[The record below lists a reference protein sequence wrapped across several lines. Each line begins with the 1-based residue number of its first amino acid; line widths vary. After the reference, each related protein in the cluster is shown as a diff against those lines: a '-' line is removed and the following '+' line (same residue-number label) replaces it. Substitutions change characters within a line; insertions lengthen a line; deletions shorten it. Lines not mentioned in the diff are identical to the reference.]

1 MVFANVKRCRMCVC
15 IQIWDKQTLECLKIL
30 TGHTGSVLCLQY
42 DERVIVTG
50 SSDSTVRSDFYRSLA
65 FYKSSVHFSTPPPP
79 ITPHVCSAGM
89 SKGLIKSA
97 LTSLAISFYPEFG
110 MWTRGRFW
118 TLWSITTRPC
128 STCDSVT
135 GWWSPARR
143 IAPSPC
149 GTWPLPQTSASAE
162 SSSDTGPPSMWS
174 TLTTST
180 LSLPLVIGP

>member
-1 MVFANVKRCRMCVC
+1 MWKDVLCVFVFRYGINRLWSVWRSWQGTQALCCVC
-15 IQIWDKQTLECLKIL
+15 NTMRESLLPAPLIPLSGQISI
-30 TGHTGSVLCLQY
+30 VL
-42 DERVIVTG
+42 
-50 SSDSTVRSDFYRSLA
+50 SLSISPL
-65 FYKSSVHFSTPPPP
+65 FISPPPPPPPP

>member
-1 MVFANVKRCRMCVC
+1 MCVC
-15 IQIWDKQTLECLKIL
+15 FQIWDKQTLECLKIL

-65 FYKSSVHFSTPPPP
+65 LYKSSVHFVQSPPPT
-79 ITPHVCSAGM
+79 TPHVCSAGM
-89 SKGLIKSA
+89 NKGLIKSG
-97 LTSLAISFYPEFG
+97 LTLLAFSFYPECG

-118 TLWSITTRPC
+118 TLWSTTTRPC

-143 IAPSPC
+143 IAPLPC
-149 GTWPLPQTSASAE
+149 GTWPLLRTSVSAG
-162 SSSDTGPPSMWS
+162 SSSDTGLPSMWS

-180 LSLPLVIGP
+180 LSLPLGIGQ

>member
-1 MVFANVKRCRMCVC
+1 MWKDGVCVC

-50 SSDSTVRSDFYRSLA
+50 SSDSTVRSDFYHSLA
-65 FYKSSVHFSTPPPP
+65 FYKSSVHFSIPPH

-89 SKGLIKSA
+89 SKGLIKSV
-97 LTSLAISFYPEFG
+97 LTSLAFSFYPEFG

-128 STCDSVT
+128 FTCDSVT

-149 GTWPLPQTSASAE
+149 GTWPLPRTSVSAE
-162 SSSDTGPPSMWS
+162 SSSDTGLPSMLS
-174 TLTTST
+174 ILTTST